1 MLKATLHSFLF
12 MAIVISSVWLIDWY
26 FGSPQVQ
33 THTLQNTLITKAQ
46 AKPAPS
52 IAPPTA
58 EQLANHKSLLAEH
71 TTVDYSTHYKILKT
85 NLTLQ
90 FDALNLHLPI
100 PEQEKLTTFL
110 GQSDFNNHYQ
120 VSILSGPAPAENN
133 TLLPQIAKL
142 RAQTIARLI
151 YPYTQQITM
160 RYHPE
165 LSEGAAIVELIPI
178 SIPVE
183 QEAGTL

>member
-1 MLKATLHSFLF
+1 MLKATLHSFIFLI
-12 MAIVISSVWLIDWY
+12 IVISSIRLIGGY
-26 FGSPQVQ
+26 FDNAQEQ
-33 THTLQNTLITKAQ
+33 QHTLQNTLITKAQ

-52 IAPPTA
+52 IAPPS
-58 EQLANHKSLLAEH
+58 EDQLANHRSLLAEH
-71 TTVDYSTHYKILKT
+71 TTVDYVTPPKILK
-85 NLTLQ
+85 NHLTLQ
-90 FDALNLHLPI
+90 FEALYLHLPI
-100 PEQEKLTTFL
+100 LEQEKLTTFL
-110 GQSDFNNHYQ
+110 GQSDFNSHYQ

-165 LSEGAAIVELIPI
+165 LSEGAAIVEFVPATL
-178 SIPVE
+178 PVE
-183 QEAGTL
+183 SGAGAL